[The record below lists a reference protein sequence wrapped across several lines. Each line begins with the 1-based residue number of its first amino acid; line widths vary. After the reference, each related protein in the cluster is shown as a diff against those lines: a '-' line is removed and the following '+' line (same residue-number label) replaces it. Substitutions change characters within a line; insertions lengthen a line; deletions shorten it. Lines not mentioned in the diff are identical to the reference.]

1 MAKRVNN
8 IAYKG
13 INHSPSLVS
22 DNDGHAS
29 ECVNLSPDYNDLK
42 PMPMP
47 VKNSNYQ
54 IIIGYSLFF
63 VHQGIG
69 YENYVEID
77 ETHTRLVFKDAEGN
91 YLYYAYNSPDFPYWT
106 NESEILAIEAIG
118 NTVIVS
124 TKEGVEYIIF
134 QPDVP
139 IQGQTGGSY
148 KPIGQ
153 RPPMP
158 VIEFRLK
165 KDDDFHATT
174 IKTSDTN
181 SSSDG
186 GIEIYYGEE
195 RGDNNESTGIYGY
208 YFHEEKES
216 EITEYAKGVVAKLDT
231 SIKNESKFYQPF
243 FIRYAYR
250 MRTGDYLMQSPPV
263 LMLPSSDK
271 CPIALG
277 MIAGANHDANRFFVW
292 TFKAQARASKLQYKI
307 HNNVDLSDW
316 KDIIDGVDV
325 FVSEPISNYDQVG
338 FNGNTTFVKRV
349 QVDYNPGQGD
359 IHNFTNMI
367 KLDIID
373 DFDLGNHYTD
383 GVIGKDIIDVDFSRY
398 DTWYYKIKE
407 LQESVFHHNVQKQS
421 LFYNVSSITT
431 SELTQSQDYI
441 DLGIDNL
448 ANLATLPTLEDDYN
462 SHCAVSPLLMQVYN
476 SRLNMANISQK
487 VFNGFANGMQP
498 QSANGYTQPS
508 GSGLISNYYVY
519 RVWFKVK
526 KNGRTYITTPLA
538 DGYFLDYTTY
548 LYYPDPDCYEAVVMW
563 STGAMVSYYYTMP
576 MKRHENLNGA
586 YWYDNMNCLAQYLY
600 DNDAINHSESIFPSV
615 TPNDELWYDI
625 PNRFMMSSV
634 GNPWH
639 FPIGNQFDIGR
650 REIRALSLNAENMNA
665 PQYGQN
671 PIYVFSSDGIWTL
684 SINADGTAGKPS
696 YVSGDVVSEMAAIG
710 NSPTAAGAQ
719 MVFFKTSRGISAIVG
734 SAVKEIDLVMMG
746 RLFNP
751 RTMLLPQGSIVDGVP
766 TSGIDSYWL
775 DVIFK
780 SCDNIPYADFAKES
794 NLLYDYR
801 NNRLLLYHK
810 DVAYMYVYD
819 IRHDFWSKMLPIV
832 IDESETSPAVQEYN
846 ARGGIVTVTTFNG
859 TAMVGNNAILTDKD
873 GYLWD
878 VGGQPDENDIKGR
891 FFGLYVSRPLRFGT
905 DDMKTLSRI
914 VHDQQLGST
923 GEAVKMALY
932 GSRNGKDYYQVKTL
946 RGTAYKFYIIVLYT
960 KMLASSR
967 YAYTAFEWEARMTDK
982 IR

>member
-29 ECVNLSPDYNDLK
+29 ECINLSPDYNDLK

-47 VKNSNYQ
+47 VKNSNYKLE
-54 IIIGYSLFF
+54 IGYSLFF

-77 ETHTRLVFKDAEGN
+77 ETHSRLVFKDAEGN

-106 NESEILAIEAIG
+106 NESEILAIEAMG

-158 VIEFRLK
+158 VIEFRL
-165 KDDDFHATT
+165 
-174 IKTSDTN
+174 
-181 SSSDG
+181 
-186 GIEIYYGEE
+186 
-195 RGDNNESTGIYGY
+195 
-208 YFHEEKES
+208 HEENNDLTYYES
-216 EITEYAKGVVAKLDT
+216 SLFPTHNNGSEDGELIQANYDSVTGKFWYDQRFSNDIADALKPSIAKIQTRAAQDR
-231 SIKNESKFYQPF
+231 KFIQPF
-243 FIRYAYR
+243 FVRYAIR
-250 MRTGDYLMQSPPV
+250 LRTGDYIMQSPPI
-263 LMLPSSDK
+263 LLAPSDGNPFITTNAIT
-271 CPIALG
+271 PIPGGTYRIGVFILAT
-277 MIAGANHDANRFFVW
+277 H
-292 TFKAQARASKLQYKI
+292 ASSLQYKI
-307 HNNVDLSDW
+307 VNYSDFGDW
-316 KDIIDGVDV
+316 KEIVDTIDV
-325 FVSEPISNYDQVG
+325 FISEQINTFDIDNLDGNNRVDDKVYLSTENETNIGRRYVDGEIKMDVVQAGNAYYNIKTINPESYENKVEKTVLFHNISSLDINEIQAISNYQ
-338 FNGNTTFVKRV
+338 
-349 QVDYNPGQGD
+349 
-359 IHNFTNMI
+359 
-367 KLDIID
+367 
-373 DFDLGNHYTD
+373 DLP
-383 GVIGKDIIDVDFSRY
+383 
-398 DTWYYKIKE
+398 
-407 LQESVFHHNVQKQS
+407 
-421 LFYNVSSITT
+421 
-431 SELTQSQDYI
+431 
-441 DLGIDNL
+441 IDNL

-476 SRLNMANISQK
+476 SRLNMANISQM
-487 VFNGFANGMQP
+487 VFKGFEDAYQP
-498 QSANGYTQPS
+498 QPADPQYHV
-508 GSGLISNYYVY
+508 GSYYIRSLCVY
-519 RVWFKVK
+519 FKVK
-526 KNGRTYITTPLA
+526 KNGKTYIVRNQSPSVGQTISLN
-538 DGYFLDYTTY
+538 YTTY
-548 LYYPDPDCYEAVVMW
+548 LYYPDPDCYEAIVYFGENAFVYHLL
-563 STGAMVSYYYTMP
+563 TIP
-576 MKRHENLNGA
+576 MKRHETLNGA
-586 YWYDNMNCLAQYLY
+586 YWYDNMNCLAQYIL
-600 DNDAINHSESIFPSV
+600 DNESSWQSSNPMPVID
-615 TPNDELWYDI
+615 TDLWYDI

-665 PQYGQN
+665 PQFGQN
-671 PIYVFSSDGIWTL
+671 PIYVFSADGIWTIA
-684 SINADGTAGKPS
+684 INADGTFNKLS

-734 SAVKEIDLVMMG
+734 SAVKEIDIVMKG

-780 SCDNIPYADFAKES
+780 SCDNIPYADFARQS
-794 NLLYDYR
+794 NLIYDYR

-819 IRHDFWSKMLPIV
+819 IGHDFWSKMLPIV
-832 IDESETSPAVQEYN
+832 IDESDTSPAEQEYN
-846 ARGGIVTVTTFNG
+846 ARRGIVTVTTFNG
-859 TAMVGNNAILTDKD
+859 TAMVGNNAILTDTD

-878 VGGQPDENDIKGR
+878 VGGQHDENDIQGR

-914 VHDQQLGST
+914 VHDHQLGST

>member
-29 ECVNLSPDYNDLK
+29 ECANLSPDYNDLK

-47 VKNSNYQ
+47 VKREDYQ
-54 IIIGYSLFF
+54 LEIGYSLFF

-158 VIEFRLK
+158 VIEFRL
-165 KDDDFHATT
+165 
-174 IKTSDTN
+174 
-181 SSSDG
+181 
-186 GIEIYYGEE
+186 
-195 RGDNNESTGIYGY
+195 
-208 YFHEEKES
+208 HEENNDLTYYES
-216 EITEYAKGVVAKLDT
+216 SLYPIHDDGSEEGELILANYDSVTGKFWYDPRFSNNIADAIKPSIAKIQTRAAQDR
-231 SIKNESKFYQPF
+231 KFIQPF
-243 FIRYAYR
+243 FVRYAIR
-250 MRTGDYLMQSPPV
+250 LRTGDYIMQSPPI
-263 LMLPSSDK
+263 LLAPSDGNPFMTTNALV
-271 CPIALG
+271 PIPG
-277 MIAGANHDANRFFVW
+277 GTYRIG
-292 TFKAQARASKLQYKI
+292 TFILATHASSLQYKI
-307 HNNVDLSDW
+307 VNYSDFGDWQEIVDT
-316 KDIIDGVDV
+316 IDV
-325 FVSEPISNYDQVG
+325 FISEQINTFDIDNLDGNNRVDDKMYLSTENETNIGRRYVDGEIKMDVVPAGNTYYNIKTINPESYEDKVGRTVLFHNISSLDINEIQEISNYQ
-338 FNGNTTFVKRV
+338 
-349 QVDYNPGQGD
+349 
-359 IHNFTNMI
+359 
-367 KLDIID
+367 
-373 DFDLGNHYTD
+373 DLP
-383 GVIGKDIIDVDFSRY
+383 
-398 DTWYYKIKE
+398 
-407 LQESVFHHNVQKQS
+407 
-421 LFYNVSSITT
+421 
-431 SELTQSQDYI
+431 
-441 DLGIDNL
+441 IDNL
-448 ANLATLPTLEDDYN
+448 ANLATLPTLEDDYH

-476 SRLNMANISQK
+476 SRLNMANVSQK
-487 VFNGFANGMQP
+487 VFNGFGNAFQP
-498 QSANGYTQPS
+498 QSLAHEYSS
-508 GSGLISNYYVY
+508 GDVAIDVRCAYY
-519 RVWFKVK
+519 KVK
-526 KNGRTYITTPLA
+526 KNGKTYIVQSDEGLA
-538 DGYFLDYTTY
+538 AEKLDYTTY
-548 LYYPDPDCYEAVVMW
+548 LYYPDPDCYEVVVKFTRR
-563 STGAMVSYYYTMP
+563 SGGSMVYATAYQTIP
-576 MKRHENLNGA
+576 MKRHEYLNGS
-586 YWYDNMNCLAQYLY
+586 YWYDDMKCLGQY
-600 DNDAINHSESIFPSV
+600 ISESDSSEWSH
-615 TPNDELWYDI
+615 TPPDLSDNLWYDI

-665 PQYGQN
+665 PQFGQN
-671 PIYVFSSDGIWTL
+671 PIYVFSADGIWTIA
-684 SINADGTAGKPS
+684 INADGTFNKLS

-734 SAVKEIDLVMMG
+734 SAVKEIDLVMKG

-775 DVIFK
+775 DVVFK

-819 IRHDFWSKMLPIV
+819 IGHDFWSKMLPIV
-832 IDESETSPAVQEYN
+832 IDESETSPAEQEYN
-846 ARGGIVTVTTFNG
+846 ARRGIVTVTTFNG
-859 TAMVGNNAILTDKD
+859 TAMVGNNAILTDTD

-878 VGGQPDENDIKGR
+878 VGGQPDENDISR
-891 FFGLYVSRPLRFGT
+891 HHFGLYVSRPLRFGT

-932 GSRNGKDYYQVKTL
+932 GSRNGKDYYQIKTL

>member
-47 VKNSNYQ
+47 VKRE
-54 IIIGYSLFF
+54 GYHIETGHSLVF

-91 YLYYAYNSPDFPYWT
+91 ILYYVDGDNDYWT
-106 NESEILAIEAIG
+106 NESEILAIEAMG

-124 TKEGVEYIIF
+124 TKDGVEYIIF

-139 IQGQTGGSY
+139 VTGQTSGGSY

-158 VIEFRLK
+158 VLQFSLRSDASRKFEEIKRLEYESESEYPKAKDNNDNSTIYIEN
-165 KDDDFHATT
+165 
-174 IKTSDTN
+174 N
-181 SSSDG
+181 SSKLLKMDEVIQGLVSKMEKDAA
-186 GIEIYYGEE
+186 EE
-195 RGDNNESTGIYGY
+195 C
-208 YFHEEKES
+208 YFFS
-216 EITEYAKGVVAKLDT
+216 
-231 SIKNESKFYQPF
+231 PF
-243 FIRYAYR
+243 FVRYAIR
-250 MRTGDYLMQSPPV
+250 MKNSDYIMQSAPV
-263 LMLPSSDK
+263 LMLPSTDK
-271 CPIALG
+271 CPIAVELLLSYNDEFWPWNPEYTFVSSVLTQMMG
-277 MIAGANHDANRFFVW
+277 YRLVADYVSGASIINAL
-292 TFKAQARASKLQYKI
+292 K
-307 HNNVDLSDW
+307 DW
-316 KDIIDGVDV
+316 KDIVYSIDV
-325 FVSEPISNYDQVG
+325 FVSQPIENYRKEDWNGLRETTANVYFDSDLQVSLPAFEIPYATTYDMG
-338 FNGNTTFVKRV
+338 ICYRDGIIKQINSLFNTSGAYELPSRDSK
-349 QVDYNPGQGD
+349 
-359 IHNFTNMI
+359 
-367 KLDIID
+367 II
-373 DFDLGNHYTD
+373 N
-383 GVIGKDIIDVDFSRY
+383 KDIERTALFHKFCSINFDELEDVDGLELVS
-398 DTWYYKIKE
+398 DTI
-407 LQESVFHHNVQKQS
+407 
-421 LFYNVSSITT
+421 
-431 SELTQSQDYI
+431 
-441 DLGIDNL
+441 
-448 ANLATLPTLEDDYN
+448 ANLATLPTLEDDYFTHN
-462 SHCAVSPLLMQVYN
+462 AVSPSLLQVYN

-487 VFNGFANGMQP
+487 VFKGFVNGMQP
-498 QSANGYTQPS
+498 QSADGYTHPS
-508 GSGLISNYYVY
+508 GSGLVNYYVY

-526 KNGRTYITTPLA
+526 KNGRTYIVTPYN
-538 DGYFLDYTTY
+538 DEERLDYTSY
-548 LYYPDPDCYEAVVMW
+548 LYYPDPDCYEAVVVW
-563 STGAMVSYYYTMP
+563 STGVMVAYYYTMP
-576 MKRHENLNGA
+576 MKRHETLNGA
-586 YWYDNMNCLAQYLY
+586 YWYDDMKCLAQYLY
-600 DNDAINHSESIFPSV
+600 DNDAINNQEASMPIP
-615 TPNDELWYDI
+615 TPDTDLWFDI

-696 YVSGDVVSEMAAIG
+696 YVSGDVVSEMATLG
-710 NSPTAAGAQ
+710 SSPTASGAQ
-719 MVFFKTSRGISAIVG
+719 VVFFKTSRGISAIVG
-734 SAVKEIDLVMMG
+734 SAVKEIDLVMKG

-766 TSGIDSYWL
+766 TAGFNSYWL

-780 SCDNIPYADFAKES
+780 SCDSLPYADFARQS

-801 NNRLLLYHK
+801 NNRLLLYNK
-810 DVAYMYVYD
+810 YVDYMYVYD
-819 IRHDFWSKMLPIV
+819 IRHDFWSKMLPLV
-832 IDESETSPAVQEYN
+832 VDESGASPAQEEYN
-846 ARGGIVTVTTFNG
+846 TRSNVSTLTHFNG
-859 TAMVGNNAILTDKD
+859 TVMVGNNAILTDTD

-878 VGGQPDENDIKGR
+878 VGWQPDENDIKGR

-914 VHDQQLGST
+914 VHDYQVTNEEYLVSDPNP
-923 GEAVKMALY
+923 ESVKMALY
-932 GSRNGKDYYQVKTL
+932 GSRNGKDYYQIKTL
-946 RGTAYKFYIIVLYT
+946 RGTAYKFYIIALYT
-960 KMLASSR
+960 QMLASSR

>member
-29 ECVNLSPDYNDLK
+29 ECVNLSPDFNDLK

-47 VKNSNYQ
+47 VKRY
-54 IIIGYSLFF
+54 GYHIETGHSLVF

-77 ETHTRLVFKDAEGN
+77 GTHTRLVFKDAEGN
-91 YLYYAYNSPDFPYWT
+91 ILYYVDGDNDYWT

-139 IQGQTGGSY
+139 IQGQTSGGSY

-158 VIEFRLK
+158 VLQFSLRSDSSKKFEEIKRLEYESESEYPKAKDNNGTIYIEN
-165 KDDDFHATT
+165 
-174 IKTSDTN
+174 N
-181 SSSDG
+181 SSKLLKMDEVIQGLVSKMEKDAA
-186 GIEIYYGEE
+186 E
-195 RGDNNESTGIYGY
+195 DC
-208 YFHEEKES
+208 YF
-216 EITEYAKGVVAKLDT
+216 
-231 SIKNESKFYQPF
+231 FRPF
-243 FIRYAYR
+243 FVRYAIR
-250 MRTGDYLMQSPPV
+250 MKNSDYIMQSAPV
-263 LMLPSSDK
+263 LMLPSTDK
-271 CPIALG
+271 CPIA
-277 MIAGANHDANRFFVW
+277 
-292 TFKAQARASKLQYKI
+292 
-307 HNNVDLSDW
+307 VDLLLSYNDEFWPWNPEYTYVSSVLTQMIGYRLVADYVSGASIINALKDW
-316 KDIIDGVDV
+316 KDIVYSIDV
-325 FVSEPISNYDQVG
+325 FVSQPIDNYRKEDW
-338 FNGNTTFVKRV
+338 NGLRETTANVYFDSDLQNALPAIEIPYSTTYDMGICYR
-349 QVDYNPGQGD
+349 DG
-359 IHNFTNMI
+359 II
-367 KLDIID
+367 KQINSLFGTSGGYELPSRDSKII
-373 DFDLGNHYTD
+373 N
-383 GVIGKDIIDVDFSRY
+383 KDIERNALFHKFYSINFDELEDVDGLELIS
-398 DTWYYKIKE
+398 DT
-407 LQESVFHHNVQKQS
+407 
-421 LFYNVSSITT
+421 
-431 SELTQSQDYI
+431 
-441 DLGIDNL
+441 L

-462 SHCAVSPLLMQVYN
+462 SHCAVSPSLLQVYN

-487 VFNGFANGMQP
+487 VFKGFANGMQP
-498 QSANGYTQPS
+498 QSANGHTHPS
-508 GSGLISNYYVY
+508 GSGLVNYYVY

-526 KNGRTYITTPLA
+526 KNGRTYITTPSA

-563 STGAMVSYYYTMP
+563 STGAMRAYYYTMP
-576 MKRHENLNGA
+576 MKRHETLNGA
-586 YWYDNMNCLAQYLY
+586 YWYDDMKCLAQYLY
-600 DNDAINHSESIFPSV
+600 DNDAINNQEPSMPIP
-615 TPNDELWYDI
+615 TPDTDLWFDI

-665 PQYGQN
+665 PQFGQN
-671 PIYVFSSDGIWTL
+671 PIFVFSADGIWTIA
-684 SINADGTAGKPS
+684 INTDGTFNKLA
-696 YVSGDVVSEMAAIG
+696 YVSGDVVSEMATLG
-710 NSPTAAGAQ
+710 SSPTASGTQ
-719 MVFFKTSRGISAIVG
+719 VVFFKTSRGISAIAG
-734 SAVKEIDLVMMG
+734 SAVKEIDLVMKG

-766 TSGIDSYWL
+766 TAGFNSYWL

-780 SCDNIPYADFAKES
+780 SCDSLPYADFARQS

-801 NNRLLLYHK
+801 NNRLLLYNK
-810 DVAYMYVYD
+810 YVDYMYVYD
-819 IRHDFWSKMLPIV
+819 IRHDFWSKMLPLV
-832 IDESETSPAVQEYN
+832 VDESGASPAQEEYN
-846 ARGGIVTVTTFNG
+846 TRSNVSTLTHFNG
-859 TAMVGNNAILTDKD
+859 TVMVGNNAILTDTD

-878 VGGQPDENDIKGR
+878 VGGQPDENDINGR

-914 VHDQQLGST
+914 VHDYQVTNEEYLVSDPNP
-923 GEAVKMALY
+923 ESVKMALY
-932 GSRNGKDYYQVKTL
+932 GSRNGKDYYQIKTL
-946 RGTAYKFYIIVLYT
+946 RGTAYKFYIIALYT
-960 KMLASSR
+960 QMLASSR

>member
-47 VKNSNYQ
+47 VKRE
-54 IIIGYSLFF
+54 GYHIETGHSLVF

-91 YLYYAYNSPDFPYWT
+91 ILYYVDGDNDYWT
-106 NESEILAIEAIG
+106 NESEILAIEAMG

-124 TKEGVEYIIF
+124 TKDGVEYIIF

-139 IQGQTGGSY
+139 VTGQTSGGSY

-158 VIEFRLK
+158 VIEFGLEK
-165 KDDDFHATT
+165 AETKFYDFQYLTDQNITATL
-174 IKTSDTN
+174 
-181 SSSDG
+181 
-186 GIEIYYGEE
+186 Y
-195 RGDNNESTGIYGY
+195 STGPLANKLLIDKEAEKKISPFLKGIVATL
-208 YFHEEKES
+208 EKEVS
-216 EITEYAKGVVAKLDT
+216 DE
-231 SIKNESKFYQPF
+231 NKFFQPF
-243 FIRYAYR
+243 FVRYAYR
-250 MRTGDYLMQSPPV
+250 MRTGDYIMQSPSM
-263 LMLPSSDK
+263 LMLPSTDK
-271 CPIALG
+271 CPIEVILSAAQQNQAAYY
-277 MIAGANHDANRFFVW
+277 IAAMQANVTA
-292 TFKAQARASKLQYKI
+292 AKLCYKI
-307 HNNVDLSDW
+307 HNSVNIGEWS
-316 KDIIDGVDV
+316 DIIDCVDI
-325 FVSEPISNYDQVG
+325 FISNSITNYEADVRLGADYDSNEICRLERIDNSTQDFGKAFVDG
-338 FNGNTTFVKRV
+338 EITTLPFPWPFNSFPYGGTNQFHYPIKSVEEKTFHRKVKE
-349 QVDYNPGQGD
+349 N
-359 IHNFTNMI
+359 
-367 KLDIID
+367 
-373 DFDLGNHYTD
+373 
-383 GVIGKDIIDVDFSRY
+383 
-398 DTWYYKIKE
+398 
-407 LQESVFHHNVQKQS
+407 S
-421 LFYNVSSITT
+421 LFYKVASLYL
-431 SELTQSQDYI
+431 SELTQMQDYE
-441 DLGIDNL
+441 DLPIDNL
-448 ANLATLPTLEDDYN
+448 ANIATLPTLEDDYYTHN
-462 SHCAVSPLLMQVYN
+462 AVSPLLMQVYN

-487 VFNGFANGMQP
+487 VFKGFVNGMQP
-498 QSANGYTQPS
+498 QSADGYTHPS
-508 GSGLISNYYVY
+508 GSGLVNYYVY

-526 KNGRTYITTPLA
+526 KNGRTYIVTPYN
-538 DGYFLDYTTY
+538 DEERLDYTSY

-563 STGAMVSYYYTMP
+563 STGAMVAYYYTMP

-586 YWYDNMNCLAQYLY
+586 YWYDDMKCLAQYLY
-600 DNDAINHSESIFPSV
+600 DNDAINNQEASMPIP
-615 TPNDELWYDI
+615 TPDTDLWFDI

-696 YVSGDVVSEMAAIG
+696 YVSGDVVSEMATLG
-710 NSPTAAGAQ
+710 SSPTASGAQ
-719 MVFFKTSRGISAIVG
+719 VVFFKTSRGISAIVG
-734 SAVKEIDLVMMG
+734 SAVKEIDLVMKG

-766 TSGIDSYWL
+766 TAGFNSYWL

-780 SCDNIPYADFAKES
+780 SCDSLPYADFARQS

-801 NNRLLLYHK
+801 NNRLLLYNK
-810 DVAYMYVYD
+810 YVDYMYVYD
-819 IRHDFWSKMLPIV
+819 IRHDFWSKMLPLV
-832 IDESETSPAVQEYN
+832 VDESGASPAQEEYN
-846 ARGGIVTVTTFNG
+846 TRRNVSTLTHFNG
-859 TAMVGNNAILTDKD
+859 TVMVGNNAILTDTD

-914 VHDQQLGST
+914 VHDYQVTNEEYLVSDPNP
-923 GEAVKMALY
+923 ESVKMALY
-932 GSRNGKDYYQVKTL
+932 GSRNGKDYYQIKTL
-946 RGTAYKFYIIVLYT
+946 RGTAYKFYIIALYT
-960 KMLASSR
+960 QMLASSR

>member
-29 ECVNLSPDYNDLK
+29 ECINLSPDYNDLK

-54 IIIGYSLFF
+54 IEMGYSLFF

-106 NESEILAIEAIG
+106 NESEILAIEAMG

-139 IQGQTGGSY
+139 VAGQTSGGSY

-165 KDDDFHATT
+165 DNEDVYTENSEKTDITFQNAAAGVNGYINFKVEYKDDIDELVKGV
-174 IKTSDTN
+174 ISRLEKNITSD
-181 SSSDG
+181 
-186 GIEIYYGEE
+186 
-195 RGDNNESTGIYGY
+195 
-208 YFHEEKES
+208 
-216 EITEYAKGVVAKLDT
+216 
-231 SIKNESKFYQPF
+231 SKFIQPF

-250 MRTGDYLMQSPPV
+250 TKSSDYIMQSPPI
-263 LMLPSSDK
+263 LMLPSTDK
-271 CPIALG
+271 QPFFCSFRVDTIHSVLVN
-277 MIAGANHDANRFFVW
+277 MIASV
-292 TFKAQARASKLQYKI
+292 KAFTLQYKSTNTI
-307 HNNVDLSDW
+307 DIGDW
-316 KDIIDGVDV
+316 SDIISSVDV
-325 FVSEPISNYDQVG
+325 FVSDPIKNYDLENIFGKRNKIETVNNLDVVRYPWYNEFEVIDQGVSFCDGEIKNIPSYEYEFGNVG
-338 FNGNTTFVKRV
+338 SYKFWYDIKSVE
-349 QVDYNPGQGD
+349 DY
-359 IHNFTNMI
+359 
-367 KLDIID
+367 IID
-373 DFDLGNHYTD
+373 GN
-383 GVIGKDIIDVDFSRY
+383 
-398 DTWYYKIKE
+398 IKKTA
-407 LQESVFHHNVQKQS
+407 LFHK
-421 LFYNVSSITT
+421 VSSIDL
-431 SELTQSQDYI
+431 EDIVDGDFQDI
-441 DLGIDNL
+441 LLDNL

-476 SRLNMANISQK
+476 SRLNMANVSQK
-487 VFNGFANGMQP
+487 VFNGFVNGFQP
-498 QSANGYTQPS
+498 QSLRQSYLDTTN
-508 GSGLISNYYVY
+508 VY
-519 RVWFKVK
+519 NVRYAYFKVK
-526 KNGRTYITTPLA
+526 KNGKTYVVQSDSGT
-538 DGYFLDYTTY
+538 GGEKLDYTTY
-548 LYYPDPDCYEAVVMW
+548 LYYPDPDCYEMVVQFRISVIGSM
-563 STGAMVSYYYTMP
+563 SYVTRYITIP
-576 MKRHENLNGA
+576 MKRHEYLNGS
-586 YWYDNMNCLAQYLY
+586 YWYDDMKCLGQY
-600 DNDAINHSESIFPSV
+600 ISESDSSEWSQTPPSLSE
-615 TPNDELWYDI
+615 NLWYDI

-665 PQYGQN
+665 PQFGQN
-671 PIYVFSSDGIWTL
+671 PIYVFSADGIWTIA
-684 SINADGTAGKPS
+684 INADGTFNKLS

-734 SAVKEIDLVMMG
+734 SAVKEIDLVMKG

-810 DVAYMYVYD
+810 NVAYMYVYD
-819 IRHDFWSKMLPIV
+819 IGHDFWSKMLPIV
-832 IDESETSPAVQEYN
+832 IDESETSPAEQEYN
-846 ARGGIVTVTTFNG
+846 ARRGIVTVTTFNG
-859 TAMVGNNAILTDKD
+859 TAMVGNNAILTDTD

-878 VGGQPDENDIKGR
+878 VGGQPDENDIQGR

-914 VHDQQLGST
+914 VHDHQLGSMD
-923 GEAVKMALY
+923 EAVKMALY
-932 GSRNGKDYYQVKTL
+932 GSRNGKDYYQVKML

>member
-47 VKNSNYQ
+47 VKREDYQ
-54 IIIGYSLFF
+54 LEIGYSLLFL
-63 VHQGIG
+63 HQGIG

-91 YLYYAYNSPDFPYWT
+91 YLYYAYNSPDFPYWS
-106 NESEILAIEAIG
+106 NESEAEILAIEAIG

-124 TKEGVEYIIF
+124 TKAGVEYIVF
-134 QPDVP
+134 QPDVH

-158 VIEFRLK
+158 VIEFRLHE
-165 KDDDFHATT
+165 DEDFHRAT
-174 IKTSDTN
+174 IN
-181 SSSDG
+181 
-186 GIEIYYGEE
+186 YGEDSILSIY
-195 RGDNNESTGIYGY
+195 RGNEVVSGATNPEMECFFEDAY
-208 YFHEEKES
+208 EQQ
-216 EITEYAKGVVAKLDT
+216 ITDSAKGAVAKLNKE
-231 SIKNESKFYQPF
+231 INGEGKFYMPF
-243 FIRYAYR
+243 FVRYALR
-250 MRTGDYLMQSPPV
+250 MRTSDYIMQSPLV

-271 CPIALG
+271 CPIALE
-277 MIAGANHDANRFFVW
+277 MIAGSDGHTANKYNITKFTA
-292 TFKAQARASKLQYKI
+292 KAKASKLQYKI
-307 HNNVDLSDW
+307 NNALDFSDW
-316 KDIIDGVDV
+316 SDIIEGVDV
-325 FVSEPISNYDQVG
+325 FVDVVMNYDDVG
-338 FNGNTTFVKRV
+338 FNGNNDYVERIKYWNGDSDSYKNDMIRLDMSDFGLGNRFV
-349 QVDYNPGQGD
+349 DGL
-359 IHNFTNMI
+359 I
-367 KLDIID
+367 LEDIIEQQDVTYGVSD
-373 DFDLGNHYTD
+373 D
-383 GVIGKDIIDVDFSRY
+383 V
-398 DTWYYKIKE
+398 WYYKIKN
-407 LQESVFHHNVQKQS
+407 LQETVLSYNIKKQSVFNK
-421 LFYNVSSITT
+421 VSFLPIE
-431 SELTQSQDYI
+431 ELTPSSSYI

-448 ANLATLPTLEDDYN
+448 NNLATLPTLEDDYFTHN
-462 SHCAVSPLLMQVYN
+462 AVSPSLMQVYN

-487 VFNGFANGMQP
+487 VFKGFVNGFQP
-498 QSANGYTQPS
+498 QSINGHTHPH
-508 GSGLISNYYVY
+508 GSGLIPNYYVY
-519 RVWFKVK
+519 RVYYKVK
-526 KNGRTYITTPLA
+526 KNGKTYIVTPYNDLNK
-538 DGYFLDYTTY
+538 LDYTSY
-548 LYYPDPDCYEAVVMW
+548 LYYPDPDCYEAVVLW
-563 STGAMVSYYYTMP
+563 ATDTQVSYYYTLP
-576 MKRHENLNGA
+576 MKRHEYLNGS
-586 YWYDNMNCLAQYLY
+586 YWYDDMKCLAQYLY
-600 DNDAINHSESIFPSV
+600 DIGAPYSGVMPDA
-615 TPNDELWYDI
+615 TPDDKLWYKS

-684 SINADGTAGKPS
+684 SINADGTVGKPS

-710 NSPTAAGAQ
+710 NSPTAASEQ
-719 MVFFKTSRGISAIVG
+719 VIFFKTNRGISAIVG
-734 SAVKEIDLVMMG
+734 SAVKEIDLVMKG
-746 RLFNP
+746 RVFNP

-766 TSGIDSYWL
+766 TIGIGSYWL
-775 DVIFK
+775 DLIYN
-780 SCDNIPYADFAKES
+780 SCDDLPYADFAKES

-832 IDESETSPAVQEYN
+832 VDESETSPAMQEYN
-846 ARGGIVTVTTFNG
+846 TRSNVAICVKFNG
-859 TAMVGNNAILTDKD
+859 TAMAGNNAILTDD
-873 GYLWD
+873 DRYMWN
-878 VGGQPDENDIKGR
+878 VGGQPDENDISGHH
-891 FFGLYVSRPLRFGT
+891 FGLYVSRPLRFGT

-967 YAYTAFEWEARMTDK
+967 YAYTAFEWEARTTDK